1 MVNSARVG
9 RRRLLLPSLLALA
22 GLGVLI
28 GLGTW
33 QLERKAWKEELIAAL
48 SARLAAPPGN
58 LPPREQWDRL
68 DRAGMEF
75 RRVSFAAEFVSGQE
89 ALVYATGSA
98 LRPDATGPGYWI
110 FAPARLPG
118 GSVVVVNRG
127 FVPMG
132 ELDRAAP
139 PLPGLIDITGA
150 LRWPEPGGLFTPND
164 EPEKN
169 LWFVRDPRAIAAA
182 KGWEEVA
189 PFYVEQEAPAAAGGL
204 PRVGRLQPNLPNN
217 HLQYALTWYALAAT
231 LVVIL
236 VLWLRR
242 ESPRTGSA
250 L

>member
-1 MVNSARVG
+1 MVNSARVE

-22 GLGVLI
+22 GLAVLI

-33 QLERKAWKEELIAAL
+33 QLERKTWKEELIAAL

-68 DRAGMEF
+68 DRTAMEF
-75 RRVSFAAEFVSGQE
+75 RRVSFPAEFVSGQE

-139 PLPGLIDITGA
+139 PPPGLIDITGA
-150 LRWPEPGGLFTPND
+150 LRWPEPRGLFTPND

-169 LWFVRDPRAIAAA
+169 LWFVRDHRAIAAA
-182 KGWEEVA
+182 KGWEGVA
-189 PFYVEQEAPAAAGGL
+189 PFYVEQEAPAAGGL

-217 HLQYALTWYALAAT
+217 HLQYALTWYALAAA
-231 LVVIL
+231 LVVIFA
-236 VLWLRR
+236 LWLRR
-242 ESPRTGSA
+242 GSRRAGSA
-250 L
+250 P